1 MVTETLAM
9 AMMILIFLA
18 QWIHPRAMA
27 NRMTAPYIQLTLR
40 VMEYGFLHRR
50 SMVAMTL
57 KIVSLNTM
65 MMTMT
70 TLMGGTL
77 GMVTM
82 TVAVVTIYQG
92 LKENI
97 I

>member
-1 MVTETLAM
+1 
-9 AMMILIFLA
+9 
-18 QWIHPRAMA
+18 
-27 NRMTAPYIQLTLR
+27 
-40 VMEYGFLHRR
+40 
-50 SMVAMTL
+50 MVAMTL